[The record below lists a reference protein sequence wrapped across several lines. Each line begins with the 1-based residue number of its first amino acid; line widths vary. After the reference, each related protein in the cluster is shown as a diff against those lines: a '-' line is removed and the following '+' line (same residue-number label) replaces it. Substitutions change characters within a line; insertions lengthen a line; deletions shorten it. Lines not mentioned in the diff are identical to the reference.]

1 MGKRMR
7 GFGTAAALGLA
18 LAVQLAAIPARA
30 QASADDK
37 AAAEALFDDGKRLLA
52 AKQYAEACPRF
63 EASQRLDPGIGTLLY
78 LADCYES
85 QGRVASAWGTFREA
99 SAAAKTAG
107 QADREQV
114 ARARAALLEPKLYR
128 LTLTVGP
135 GGPAGLTLRRNGVE
149 VRREVWNLPFPVD
162 PGHCTLEATAPGKKP
177 WSLAVDIPVSP
188 GAQAITVPP
197 LADLPVEVA
206 PVAPL
211 APPRAT
217 GTETAPPAPPPEPE
231 GSWSRKRTAVVIL
244 GTGVAGAVVG
254 AIFGGQA
261 ISKNNQAAS
270 QCPNDVCPD
279 NQGVGLTNQA
289 KTAADVST
297 VAFAVGGAAI
307 AGGLL
312 LLLTAPSSQSKA
324 RAPDRAWVA
333 PAMGPGAG
341 GLTAGGVW

>member
-1 MGKRMR
+1 MGKRQR
-7 GFGTAAALGLA
+7 GFGTTAALGLA
-18 LAVQLAAIPARA
+18 LAVQLGAVPARA

-135 GGPAGLTLRRNGVE
+135 GEPAGLTLKRNGVE
-149 VRREVWNLPFPVD
+149 VKREVWNLPFPVD
-162 PGHCTLEATAPGKKP
+162 PGHYAFEATAPGKKP

-188 GAQAITVPP
+188 GAQAIAVPP
-197 LADLPVEVA
+197 LADLPVEVT
-206 PVAPL
+206 PVAPP
-211 APPRAT
+211 APPRVVV
-217 GTETAPPAPPPEPE
+217 TERPPAPPPEPE
-231 GSWSRKRTAVVIL
+231 GSWSRRRTAVVIL

-254 AIFGGQA
+254 TIFGAQA

-270 QCPNDVCPD
+270 QCQNDVCPD

-289 KTAADVST
+289 KTAADTST
-297 VAFAVGGAAI
+297 VAFALGGAAI
-307 AGGLL
+307 AGGLV
-312 LLLTAPSSQSKA
+312 LLLTAPSSRSPA

-341 GLTAGGVW
+341 GLAAGGVW